1 MKMIAIPIPIPI
13 STTNSKIFQ
22 SFFLPPMKEGKFKD
36 EKLMVFFWES
46 VSKRVDND
54 NLDRRDFFLPEECTC
69 I

>member
-36 EKLMVFFWES
+36 EKLMG
-46 VSKRVDND
+46 
-54 NLDRRDFFLPEECTC
+54 FFLGVSE
-69 I
+69 